1 MNLRQVLNPNKN
13 FLQFFCP
20 VFGILFYDFS
30 KFHSNFVP
38 HILLFLV
45 QCAHFHRPHEHN
57 KKEGELSIKSNSN
70 RKPPKSLSESELK
83 KYACIIVGLYLG
95 LDFRVRVRLSLGLV
109 YRFGLGLVYGFG
121 LVQVLIRFGLR
132 QVQIQD
138 SFRMLGLGKVQ
149 VRLFCRYVNVL

>member
-83 KYACIIVGLYLG
+83 KYACIILGLYLG

-109 YRFGLGLVYGFG
+109 YRFGLWVWFG
-121 LVQVLIRFGLR
+121 LGFDQVWFT
-132 QVQIQD
+132 
-138 SFRMLGLGKVQ
+138 LGLDLGQ
-149 VRLFCRYVNVL
+149 FQDVRFR

>member
-1 MNLRQVLNPNKN
+1 MVLSDGTDSQLQLKPAKKWIWGRYLIQIRIFCN
-13 FLQFFCP
+13 FFA
-20 VFGILFYDFS
+20 LFLAYYFMIFQS
-30 KFHSNFVP
+30 FICSNFVP

-83 KYACIIVGLYLG
+83 KYACIILGLYLG

-121 LVQVLIRFGLR
+121 LV
-132 QVQIQD
+132 
-138 SFRMLGLGKVQ
+138 
-149 VRLFCRYVNVL
+149 

>member
-83 KYACIIVGLYLG
+83 KYACMVCIWVQSQGQVKFRFGLWVWFGLGFDQVWFTLG
-95 LDFRVRVRLSLGLV
+95 LDLGQFQDVRFR
-109 YRFGLGLVYGFG
+109 
-121 LVQVLIRFGLR
+121 
-132 QVQIQD
+132 
-138 SFRMLGLGKVQ
+138 
-149 VRLFCRYVNVL
+149 

>member
-83 KYACIIVGLYLG
+83 KYACMVCIWVQSQGQVKFRFGLQVWFRFGLWVWFGLGFDQVWFTLG
-95 LDFRVRVRLSLGLV
+95 LDLGQFQDVRFR
-109 YRFGLGLVYGFG
+109 
-121 LVQVLIRFGLR
+121 
-132 QVQIQD
+132 
-138 SFRMLGLGKVQ
+138 
-149 VRLFCRYVNVL
+149 